1 MLKRVFSSPNST
13 EAELVRA
20 RLEGAGFH
28 PHLAGAPLSML
39 YPNMI
44 HELTSDVSVPEEEF
58 DAVRTYLLESKLV
71 LDETLPHGVLPED
84 AVCPV
89 HEQKAVATCDRCGTF
104 LCAKCGSLGSP
115 PLCEDCVV
123 RSDVPRSRPRW
134 VVNVARL
141 WAILWVGSIGL
152 GLFFVLLFLLRG
164 R

>member
-1 MLKRVFSSPNST
+1 VLTRVFSSPIST

-20 RLEGAGFH
+20 RLAGAGFH
-28 PHLAGAPLSML
+28 PVISGAPLSML

-44 HELTSDVSVPEEEF
+44 SEITTDVSVPESEV
-58 DAVRTYLLESKLV
+58 DAVRAYLHESKLF
-71 LDETLPHGVLPED
+71 LDETKPHGELPED

-123 RSDVPRSRPRW
+123 RADVPRGRPRW
-134 VVNVARL
+134 VTLVARL
-141 WAILWVGSIGL
+141 WAFTWIGSIVL
-152 GLFFVLLFLLRG
+152 GLLFALLFWFR
-164 R
+164 RH